1 MKKPNASSLRLVL
14 AFLLLA
20 AAGSSLA
27 ELADRDKPVNLV
39 ADNVTVDDLKQVS
52 IYQGNVTLTQGTL
65 LIRGDKLVVKEDA
78 QGFQHGTAYGNPASF
93 RQKREGLDEYVEG
106 YASRIEYD
114 GNTDK
119 LQLFANARM
128 KRNDDEVRGSYIAYD
143 GKTEFFEV
151 VGGPKDAAAGSGRV
165 HAVIQPKK
173 KPAAP
178 PPAAPGMPLQ
188 PSGSIDAPRE

>member
-1 MKKPNASSLRLVL
+1 MFAV
-14 AFLLLA
+14 LLLT

-39 ADNVTVDDLKQVS
+39 ADNVTVDDVKQVS
-52 IYQGNVTLTQGTL
+52 IYLGNVTLTQGTL

-119 LQLFANARM
+119 LQLFTNARM

-173 KPAAP
+173 KPAAT
-178 PPAAPGMPLQ
+178 PPAAPAVPLQ
-188 PSGSIDAPRE
+188 PSGSIDAPHE

>member
-1 MKKPNASSLRLVL
+1 MKKPNANLRLVF
-14 AFLLLA
+14 AFALLA
-20 AAGSSLA
+20 ASGSSLA

-39 ADNVTVDDLKQVS
+39 ADNVTVDDAKQIS

-65 LIRGDKLVVKEDA
+65 LIRGDKLVVKQDA

-119 LQLFANARM
+119 LQLFTNARM

-151 VGGPKDAAAGSGRV
+151 VGGPKDAGAGSGRV

-178 PPAAPGMPLQ
+178 PPAAPSVPLQ

>member
-1 MKKPNASSLRLVL
+1 MKKPNASLRLVF

-20 AAGSSLA
+20 TTGSSFA

-39 ADNVTVDDLKQVS
+39 ADNVTIDDAKQVS
-52 IYQGNVTLTQGTL
+52 IYLGNVVLTQGTL
-65 LIRGDKLVVKEDA
+65 VIRADKLVVKQDA
-78 QGFQHGTAYGNPASF
+78 QGFQNGTAYGNPASF
-93 RQKREGLDEYVEG
+93 RQKREGLDEYIEG

-119 LQLFANARM
+119 LQLFTNARM

-173 KPAAP
+173 KPAGSQ
-178 PPAAPGMPLQ
+178 PAAPAVPLQ